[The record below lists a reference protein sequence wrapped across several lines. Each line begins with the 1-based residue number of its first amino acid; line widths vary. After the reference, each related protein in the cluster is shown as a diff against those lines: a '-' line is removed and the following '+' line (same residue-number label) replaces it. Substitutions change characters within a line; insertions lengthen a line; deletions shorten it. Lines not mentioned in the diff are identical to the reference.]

1 MADDKI
7 QLATIKLQEKQ
18 LEIQAKQQELQIENS
33 KILQKAVE
41 QGLPLMRDYYQAKMQ
56 TVESP
61 KFKWSILLFGTI
73 LFICVI
79 GSGVLVFFEKLDS
92 GSFTFLLGTLI
103 GGIITFMGDLLLP
116 QQ

>member
-1 MADDKI
+1 MSSEKI

-18 LEIQAKQQELQIENS
+18 IELQSKQQEAQIENS
-33 KILQKAVE
+33 KVIQKAVD
-41 QGLPLMRDYYQAKMQ
+41 QGLPLMKEYYHAKMK
-56 TVESP
+56 TVDSP
-61 KFKWSILLFGTI
+61 KFKWSILLIGTI
-73 LFICVI
+73 LFVCVV
-79 GSGVLVFFEKLDS
+79 GSGILVFFNKMDS